1 MSKTYFNSALIAL
14 ALFSSLACGR
24 KEVESSADASPKSYG
39 LEILDSLVVD
49 YIGLLSWSHISP
61 DGQKFLAM
69 DLQKSDV
76 LLIDNE
82 GQILQTLNKSG
93 DQPESIGPNLMG
105 RPQFRNDTEIAFLG
119 TKGLFL
125 FDLRGNLKQQLKPDF
140 NPIMN
145 FIILNA
151 DVFQFRDPNFALAL
165 MAGRNTEGSGFY
177 ESTVGT
183 KFEVID
189 LNSGKYSG
197 IIPFPENSRFKTSE
211 IFPVTN
217 TVPLLRTT
225 KEGLY
230 IAFKN
235 DPKIFFYKWEDLNS
249 PSKEI
254 QLQIDNFQLIK
265 GKDPK
270 SVNQNMISFDTREFA
285 YGAIN
290 QLIWV
295 DGQLLINYSPG
306 LSDEE
311 YERLTNGISD
321 FQEIFNLIGEKN
333 QSQWA
338 VVSED
343 GNLTPV
349 EIPGKL
355 GRIEFVDQKGNLWI
369 SPNRTEMERDYEVL
383 FKARLR

>member
-1 MSKTYFNSALIAL
+1 MSKTYFKSALIAL

-311 YERLTNGISD
+311 YERLTNGVSD

>member
-14 ALFSSLACGR
+14 ALFSILACGR

-93 DQPESIGPNLMG
+93 DQPESVGPNLMG

>member
-1 MSKTYFNSALIAL
+1 MSKNYFNSALIAL
-14 ALFSSLACGR
+14 ALFSILACSR
-24 KEVESSADASPKSYG
+24 KELESSADTSPKSYG
-39 LEILDSLVVD
+39 VEILDSLVVD

-61 DGQKFLAM
+61 DGRKFLAM

-125 FDLRGNLKQQLKPDF
+125 FDLRGNLKQQFEPDF

-151 DVFQFRDPNFALAL
+151 DVFQFRDPNFALGL

-177 ESTVGT
+177 ESTEGT
-183 KFEVID
+183 KFEAID
-189 LNSGKYSG
+189 LSKGSYLG
-197 IIPFPENSRFKTSE
+197 VIPFPENSRFKASE

-235 DPKIFFYKWEDLNS
+235 ESKIFFYNWDDLNK

-254 QLQIDNFQLIK
+254 QLQVDNFQLIK

-311 YERLTNGISD
+311 YERITNGISD

-343 GNLTPV
+343 GSLTPI

-355 GRIEFVDQKGNLWI
+355 GRIEFVDQEGNFWI

>member
-369 SPNRTEMERDYEVL
+369 SPNKTEMERDYEVL

>member
-93 DQPESIGPNLMG
+93 DQPESVGPNLMG

-217 TVPLLRTT
+217 TVPLLRTN

-254 QLQIDNFQLIK
+254 QLQIDKFHLIK

-270 SVNQNMISFDTREFA
+270 TVNQNMISFDTREFA

>member
-14 ALFSSLACGR
+14 ALFSILACSR
-24 KEVESSADASPKSYG
+24 KELESSADTSPKSYG
-39 LEILDSLVVD
+39 VEILDSLVVD

-61 DGQKFLAM
+61 DGRKFLAM

-82 GQILQTLNKSG
+82 GQMLQTLNKSG

-125 FDLRGNLKQQLKPDF
+125 FDLRGNLKQQFGPDF

-151 DVFQFRDPNFALAL
+151 DVFQFRDPNFALGL

-177 ESTVGT
+177 ESTEGT
-183 KFEVID
+183 KFEAID
-189 LNSGKYSG
+189 LSKGSYLG
-197 IIPFPENSRFKTSE
+197 VIPFPENSRFKASE

-235 DPKIFFYKWEDLNS
+235 EPKIFFYNWDDLNK

-254 QLQIDNFQLIK
+254 QLQVDNFQLIK

-311 YERLTNGISD
+311 YERITNGISD

-343 GNLTPV
+343 GSLTPI

-355 GRIEFVDQKGNLWI
+355 GRIEFVDQEGNFWI

>member
-14 ALFSSLACGR
+14 ALFSILACSR
-24 KEVESSADASPKSYG
+24 KELESSADTSPKSYG
-39 LEILDSLVVD
+39 VEILDSLVVD

-61 DGQKFLAM
+61 DGRKFLAM

-125 FDLRGNLKQQLKPDF
+125 FDLRGNLKQQFEPDF

-151 DVFQFRDPNFALAL
+151 DVFQFRDPNFALGL

-177 ESTVGT
+177 ESTEGT
-183 KFEVID
+183 KFEAID
-189 LNSGKYSG
+189 LSKGSYLG
-197 IIPFPENSRFKTSE
+197 VIPFPENSRFKASE

-235 DPKIFFYKWEDLNS
+235 EPKIFFYNWDDLNK

-254 QLQIDNFQLIK
+254 QLQVDNFQLIK

-311 YERLTNGISD
+311 YERITNGISD

-343 GNLTPV
+343 GSLTPI

-355 GRIEFVDQKGNLWI
+355 GRIEFVDQEGNFWI